1 MTTRRKRNA
10 SDMEDTVSSQE
21 SVTKDLEEMVVHCQ
35 VSGSSLESD
44 TFKKPRMS
52 RIKPLPTRTISSEKL
67 EYIEESFLPDYVTL
81 NLKFDEEK
89 TCIQP
94 VCPVQGNYIVDLAA
108 MVRSLS
114 DVASCIKCKVGI
126 MEIFELKATDTFA
139 SKLIFRCEE
148 CFYSKVFMS
157 VGEPTSSTTTNLLDL
172 TSVLSSRLV
181 GLNSE
186 KLRTFSSCIGSL
198 ASTESTLFQQDT
210 KGGTYCC

>member
-1 MTTRRKRNA
+1 MSRRKP
-10 SDMEDTVSSQE
+10 
-21 SVTKDLEEMVVHCQ
+21 
-35 VSGSSLESD
+35 
-44 TFKKPRMS
+44 F
-52 RIKPLPTRTISSEKL
+52 PTGTISSEKL

-139 SKLIFRCEE
+139 SKLIFRCE
-148 CFYSKVFMS
+148 
-157 VGEPTSSTTTNLLDL
+157 
-172 TSVLSSRLV
+172 
-181 GLNSE
+181 
-186 KLRTFSSCIGSL
+186 
-198 ASTESTLFQQDT
+198 
-210 KGGTYCC
+210 